1 MNRDEFIKEVKN
13 YIDESYTTFGNYQKI
28 TWEIMSYINKLFRE
42 NGITY
47 YLAYGT
53 LLGAIRDYGI
63 IPWDY
68 DVDIHIKVSDRYHLL
83 EVLKTK
89 LSDEYYYVYTD
100 NMSNYPAEC
109 LRICKKGYTY
119 MAFHVDVFFLV
130 GCPDNKK
137 ERIPLLKQAR
147 KWSNFR
153 IHKYAFMHDGET
165 IPKSK
170 LKSFL
175 SKIYNL
181 RYKLVPEKY
190 ILRKENKILFSYDI
204 LNSTYFM
211 SYSFEANWGDKEY
224 EIYPSHI
231 FDKTI
236 DVNINGELYSIPSGY
251 DEYLSLLF
259 KDYMNYLPIESRFNE
274 FYFQLHR
281 IKKRQEYYLRKLVKA

>member
-1 MNRDEFIKEVKN
+1 MEKEEFIREVKN
-13 YIDESYTTFGNYQKI
+13 HIDNSYVIFENYQKI
-28 TWEIMSYINKLFRE
+28 TWEIMSYVNKLFRE
-42 NGITY
+42 NGLTY

-53 LLGAIRDYGI
+53 LLGAIRDQGI

-68 DVDIHIKVSDRYHLL
+68 DVDIHIKVSDKNHLL
-83 EVLKTK
+83 EILKTK

-130 GCPDNKK
+130 GCPDNKIK
-137 ERIPLLKQAR
+137 RIPLLKKAR

-153 IHKYAFMHDGET
+153 IHKYAFMHDGEVSSANK
-165 IPKSK
+165 IKAFL
-170 LKSFL
+170 LKV
-175 SKIYNL
+175 YNL
-181 RYKLVPEKY
+181 KYKLVPEKY
-190 ILRKENKILFSYDI
+190 IMLKEKEIFYSYKIQDSKY
-204 LNSTYFM
+204 YM

-224 EIYPSHI
+224 EVYPSHI
-231 FDKTI
+231 FNDVI
-236 DVNINGELYSIPSGY
+236 DVNIDGEFYSIPSGY
-251 DEYLSLLF
+251 DEYLSLLY
-259 KDYMNYLPIESRFNE
+259 KDYMNYLSIESRFNE